1 MKFTTATLALL
12 AVATTSVTA
21 DSPFGDLAQLGNTI
35 KNKGQEIAAC
45 AKASSQLS
53 CHAKYDIPASSSA
66 NCCFNG
72 ALVEGGKQSGLILS
86 TQFWTTNAADTANNG
101 PKDSTT
107 IHGLWPD
114 YCDGTYPQFCSSV
127 SGIPE
132 YTGEQIE
139 AVMQKYDPA
148 LYAYYTKFFKDLNGD
163 SASFLSHEYNK
174 HGTCYTTMRP
184 SCQPQLPWISQPDFA
199 VLNYF
204 RQIAH
209 KFQERPTY
217 NFLESAGILPSATKN
232 YTLAEIQSTLKNFHG
247 ATPFVGCNKKGEM
260 NEFWYFWNVRSTV
273 NFGHYEPVESTTK
286 STCPQSLRYL
296 PKP

>member
-1 MKFTTATLALL
+1 MKFTAATSLVLL
-12 AVATTSVTA
+12 AAAGSVAA
-21 DSPFGDLAQLGNTI
+21 DSILGGLGQLGNTI
-35 KNKGQEIAAC
+35 RNKGQEIAAC

-53 CHAKYDIPASSSA
+53 CQAKYDIPASSSA

-86 TQFWTTNAADTANNG
+86 TQFWTTNAKDTDNNG

-114 YCDGTYPQFCSSV
+114 YCDGTYPQFCSNV

-132 YTGEQIE
+132 HTGEKIE

-148 LYAYYTKFFKDLNGD
+148 LFAYYQKYFKDLDGD
-163 SASFLSHEYNK
+163 TTDFLAHEYNK
-174 HGTCYTTMRP
+174 HGTCFTTMRP
-184 SCQPQLPWISQPDFA
+184 KCQPTLPWISQEDFA

-209 KFQERPTY
+209 KFQKRPAY
-217 NFLESAGILPSATKN
+217 NYLAAAGILPSATQN
-232 YTLAEIQSTLKNFHG
+232 YTLAEIQSTLKQAHG
-247 ATPFVGCNKKGEM
+247 ATPYVGCNKKGEIS
-260 NEFWYFWNVRSTV
+260 EFWFFWHTRGTV
-273 NFGHYEPVESTTK
+273 NFGQYAPVESTTK
-286 STCPQSLRYL
+286 SSCPASLRYL

>member
-1 MKFTTATLALL
+1 MKFTAATSLVLL
-12 AVATTSVTA
+12 AAAGSVAA
-21 DSPFGDLAQLGNTI
+21 DSILGELGQLGNTLR
-35 KNKGQEIAAC
+35 NKGQEIAAC

-53 CHAKYDIPASSSA
+53 CQAKYDIPASSSA

-86 TQFWTTNAADTANNG
+86 TQFWTTNAKDTENNG

-107 IHGLWPD
+107 IH
-114 YCDGTYPQFCSSV
+114 
-127 SGIPE
+127 
-132 YTGEQIE
+132 

-148 LYAYYTKFFKDLNGD
+148 LFAYYQKYFKDLDGD
-163 SASFLSHEYNK
+163 TTDFLAHEYNK
-174 HGTCYTTMRP
+174 HGTCFTTMRP
-184 SCQPQLPWISQPDFA
+184 KCQPTLPWISQEDFA

-217 NFLESAGILPSATKN
+217 NYLAAAGILPSATQN
-232 YTLAEIQSTLKNFHG
+232 YTLAEIQSTLKQAHG
-247 ATPFVGCNKKGEM
+247 ATPYVGCNKKGEIS
-260 NEFWYFWNVRSTV
+260 EFWFFWHTRGTV
-273 NFGHYEPVESTTK
+273 NFGQYAPVESTTK
-286 STCPQSLRYL
+286 SSCPASLRYL